1 MDAGGL
7 SARAVDGGLVA
18 VLIILL
24 PRVNLATG
32 DEPLFVALS
41 TGHRALGRQGLGGEA
56 GAAPGGSPQ

>member
-32 DEPLFVALS
+32 DKPLFVALS
-41 TGHRALGRQGLGGEA
+41 TGHRALGRQGLGGEG
-56 GAAPGGSPQ
+56 GAVPGGSPQ